1 VPPSHQ
7 DSKLLKVKFLESW
20 CLCGSKNFDKKMK
33 DEDIFDILDGI
44 ASEETIRQHNKIL
57 SESADYQILFSE
69 YARTHDL
76 LTHTTVEK
84 TAYNFTDKLID
95 KWELSQEVV
104 MVRQS
109 SKLPIYFLIGMAIM
123 VILLIISVL
132 PIINQSTI
140 QLDLSKP
147 LSILQDKLFTRFFLI
162 INALVA
168 LFFID
173 KRILKPYF
181 EGKFGI

>member
-1 VPPSHQ
+1 
-7 DSKLLKVKFLESW
+7 
-20 CLCGSKNFDKKMK
+20 MK

-44 ASEETIRQHNKIL
+44 ASEETIRQHHKML
-57 SESADYQILFSE
+57 SESADYQTFFSE
-69 YARTHDL
+69 YAHTHAILMD
-76 LTHTTVEK
+76 TSMEK
-84 TAYNFTDKLID
+84 TAINFTDKLID

-109 SKLPIYFLIGMAIM
+109 SKLPIYFLIGAAIM
-123 VILLIISVL
+123 LIILMISIL
-132 PIINQSTI
+132 PMMSHSNI

-147 LSILQDKLFTRFFLI
+147 ISILQEKLFTRFFLI

-181 EGKFGI
+181 ERRIKV

>member
-1 VPPSHQ
+1 
-7 DSKLLKVKFLESW
+7 
-20 CLCGSKNFDKKMK
+20 MK

-44 ASEETIRQHNKIL
+44 APEVTILQHKKLL
-57 SESADYQILFSE
+57 SESADYQILFEE
-69 YARTHDL
+69 YAHTHAL
-76 LTHTTVEK
+76 LTDTAVEK
-84 TAYNFTDKLID
+84 TAFNFTDKLID
-95 KWELSQEVV
+95 KWELSQEVA

-109 SKLPIYFLIGMAIM
+109 SKLPIYFLIGMSIM
-123 VILLIISVL
+123 GILLIISVL
-132 PIINQSTI
+132 PMITQSTI

-147 LSILQDKLFTRFFLI
+147 LSILQDKLFTRFFLV

-181 EGKFGI
+181 EGRMMS

>member
-1 VPPSHQ
+1 
-7 DSKLLKVKFLESW
+7 
-20 CLCGSKNFDKKMK
+20 MK

-44 ASEETIRQHNKIL
+44 ASEETIRQHNKML
-57 SESADYQILFSE
+57 SESADYQTLFSE
-69 YARTHDL
+69 YAHTHAL
-76 LTHTTVEK
+76 LTDTSMEK
-84 TAYNFTDKLID
+84 TAINFTDKLID
-95 KWELSQEVV
+95 KWELSQEVA

-147 LSILQDKLFTRFFLI
+147 LSILQNKLFTRFFLI
-162 INALVA
+162 INVLVA
-168 LFFID
+168 FFFID
-173 KRILKPYF
+173 RRFLKPYF
-181 EGKFGI
+181 KRRIRA

>member
-1 VPPSHQ
+1 
-7 DSKLLKVKFLESW
+7 
-20 CLCGSKNFDKKMK
+20 MK
-33 DEDIFDILDGI
+33 DEDIFDILDGV
-44 ASEETIRQHNKIL
+44 ASEETVRQHNKIL

-69 YARTHDL
+69 YAHTHAL
-76 LTHTTVEK
+76 LTDTSMEK
-84 TAYNFTDKLID
+84 TAINFTDKLID

-109 SKLPIYFLIGMAIM
+109 SKLPIYFLIGMSIL

-147 LSILQDKLFTRFFLI
+147 LSILQDKLFTRFCLI
-162 INALVA
+162 INVLVA

-173 KRILKPYF
+173 RRILKPYF
-181 EGKFGI
+181 DKRIGA